1 MTTDKPGNGTTAS
14 RASGNLPYPTHHVV
28 AVLDTAD
35 AVAEAVQ
42 ELTTSGFL
50 ASEVQVG
57 CGTAAADALA
67 SSTGRKGLSGLAV
80 RVAEAIG
87 YENFEMRVK
96 AVVEQALRDGHYV
109 VLVAAPHG
117 ERKDLAIEILRKHGA
132 HTVSYHDRLTVEAVI
147 PPKS

>member
-1 MTTDKPGNGTTAS
+1 MTVDDPRNGTTAS
-14 RASGNLPYPTHHVV
+14 QAGQKLPYPTHHVV

-35 AVAEAVQ
+35 QVADAVQ
-42 ELTTSGFL
+42 ELTSSGFL

-67 SSTGRKGLSGLAV
+67 ASTGRKGLSGLAV

-96 AVVEQALRDGHYV
+96 SVVEQALRDGHYV

-117 ERKDLAIEILRKHGA
+117 ERKDLAIETLRKHGA